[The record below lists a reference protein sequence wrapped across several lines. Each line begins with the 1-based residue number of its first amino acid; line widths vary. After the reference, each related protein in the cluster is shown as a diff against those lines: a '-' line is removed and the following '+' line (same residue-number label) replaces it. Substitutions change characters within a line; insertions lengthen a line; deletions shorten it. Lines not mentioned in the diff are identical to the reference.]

1 MDMSSEL
8 VGGLSIADI
17 LARRKAAS
25 PLFPFL
31 FQIALNT
38 GSAGEMGVGR
48 VSWCPGSR
56 LGPTERRTAVW
67 SRRSSLYGVG
77 QTGPRDSSRG
87 AVGALFPS
95 TSAGEGEKQ
104 PLSLPMIDFRS
115 RAMECTGEAEP
126 SQWLWQVL
134 LAPVSNPP
142 PVAWGRGTLK
152 GSGAKD

>member
-1 MDMSSEL
+1 MSRVPSGPYREKDCSL
-8 VGGLSIADI
+8 EPEEFFIRRRADRAQGLEQGC
-17 LARRKAAS
+17 R
-25 PLFPFL
+25 
-31 FQIALNT
+31 
-38 GSAGEMGVGR
+38 
-48 VSWCPGSR
+48 
-56 LGPTERRTAVW
+56 
-67 SRRSSLYGVG
+67 
-77 QTGPRDSSRG
+77 
-87 AVGALFPS
+87 GALFPS